1 MTGSV
6 KKFWRSCDV
15 QFSHEHNAY
24 VILLDSKVYR
34 SKKGNIV
41 KVPSLTLANK
51 VKKEW
56 QKVKNNFSSSKLE
69 VTNFLEQINEAD
81 QKQASLFLKEIM
93 EYAESDLI
101 CYRVPKPEGL
111 RKLQDKKWDDIFSIY
126 HDQFGIKL
134 FATYSLEHVA
144 QSKKSMN
151 KLKSLLRMYNQNNII
166 IIYKMTQ
173 ILGSALLS
181 ILVRERLLTVKK
193 AWLLSRIEEE
203 WQQKTWGVDQENDI
217 VEKNKWEFF
226 KFLNV
231 CLKEFN

>member
-1 MTGSV
+1 MIGSV

-15 QFSHEHNAY
+15 QFSHEYNAY

-56 QKVKNNFSSSKLE
+56 QKVKNNFSSSKLGI
-69 VTNFLEQINEAD
+69 TNFLEQINEVD

-101 CYRVPKPEGL
+101 CYRVPTPEAL

-126 HDQFGIKL
+126 HDQFDIKL
-134 FATYSLEHVA
+134 FATYSL
-144 QSKKSMN
+144 
-151 KLKSLLRMYNQNNII
+151 
-166 IIYKMTQ
+166 
-173 ILGSALLS
+173 
-181 ILVRERLLTVKK
+181 
-193 AWLLSRIEEE
+193 
-203 WQQKTWGVDQENDI
+203 
-217 VEKNKWEFF
+217 
-226 KFLNV
+226 
-231 CLKEFN
+231 